1 MSDPGIRSVLIVED
15 DKALCGY
22 LASALTHAGYQV
34 RLAHDATEGRH
45 AVKAGGF
52 LVLYF

>member
-22 LASALTHAGYQV
+22 LASALTHAGYQSGSLTTPQKV
-34 RLAHDATEGRH
+34 GTPSKR
-45 AVKAGGF
+45 VGF
-52 LVLYF
+52 PVLYF